1 MKRLGLIAAVA
12 LSSSVALQAQEGLSS
27 ADDGFNKYSM
37 KHIHESDIMWSKSVV
52 RAMDLREKQNK
63 PLFAD
68 NQEFSKL
75 LLDAVREGVITPY
88 ANDSLDEGTVLTLEE
103 FQKSIIVPGSDE
115 VFEDEDEDDWGS
127 EEETTTDDGWG
138 DGGWGDEPA
147 KEEVKEEEEAPA
159 EAGAFSGAY
168 FEARDLYQLELN
180 EDVMFDKQR
189 SVLYYDLQSITLF
202 IPADHPDNIRGIQS
216 PVATFKY
223 KELVE
228 KVFKDNP
235 KAVWFNPYNDS
246 EHRNLEHAFELRL
259 FSSYLIKISNPKNE
273 YIVDTYGSDPKVG
286 IMASQWKAFEMLE
299 YEHNLWEF

>member
-1 MKRLGLIAAVA
+1 MKRLGLIATVA
-12 LSSSVALQAQEGLSS
+12 LSSSVALHAQEGLSQT
-27 ADDGFNKYSM
+27 DNGFNKYSM

-52 RAMDLREKQNK
+52 RAMDLREQQNK

-68 NQEFSKL
+68 KQEFSKL

-88 ANDSLDEGTVLTLEE
+88 TSDSLDEGSVLTLEE
-103 FQKSIIVPGSDE
+103 FQKQIIVPGSD
-115 VFEDEDEDDWGS
+115 VVI
-127 EEETTTDDGWG
+127 EEESEDIWADEPIADDGWG
-138 DGGWGDEPA
+138 GGWGDEPA
-147 KEEVKEEEEAPA
+147 APVVPEPVKEVVDEN
-159 EAGAFSGAY
+159 AFNGAY

-180 EDVMFDKQR
+180 EKVIFDKQR
-189 SVLYYDLQSITLF
+189 SVLYYDIKSITLF
-202 IPADHPDNIRGIQS
+202 IPADHPDNIRGIQTR
-216 PVATFKY
+216 VATFKY

-235 KAVWFNPYNDS
+235 KAIWFNPYNDS
-246 EHRNLEHAFELRL
+246 EHRNLEHAFEMRL

-273 YIVDTYGSDPKVG
+273 YIVDTYGSDGKTG